1 MLFLKINE
9 LNEYAYEHFFEID
22 DLKKSYYKYTQL
34 HQVVERCQHI
44 EKIDKRKINR
54 LIKEFKCICKKLIKR
69 DEDFDIEK
77 YIFYMQSLVV
87 INSKIQK
94 ILTARKYRKYK
105 EISNLEIEY
114 NKVNNYLSYAI
125 SSFEVIINNHYTFVG
140 IILIFAMLIG
150 EFIFFIATENIVGT
164 LLDILFSVILFILY
178 FLFGKKIMHSFYIDR
193 INRTISKNTYI
204 KSLKMKKANKYLK
217 YILKSNK

>member
-34 HQVVERCQHI
+34 HQTVEKCEHI
-44 EKIDKRKINR
+44 EKVDKRKINR
-54 LIKEFKCICKKLIKR
+54 LIKEFKGLCKKIIKR

-87 INSKIQK
+87 INNKIQK
-94 ILTARKYRKYK
+94 ILTARKYRKHK
-105 EISNLEIEY
+105 EISCIDKEY
-114 NKVNNYLSYAI
+114 DRINNYLSYSN
-125 SSFEVIINNHYTFVG
+125 SSFEVIIKNHYTFVG
-140 IILIFAMLIG
+140 ILVIVVIAIG
-150 EFIFFIATENIVGT
+150 LLIFFIATENIVGT
-164 LLDILFSVILFILY
+164 LLDLLISVILSILY
-178 FLFGKKIMHSFYIDR
+178 FLLGKKIMHSFYIDR

>member
-1 MLFLKINE
+1 MIINE

-178 FLFGKKIMHSFYIDR
+178 FLFGKKIMHSFYIDS

>member
-34 HQVVERCQHI
+34 HQTVEKCEHI
-44 EKIDKRKINR
+44 EKVDKRKINI
-54 LIKEFKCICKKLIKR
+54 LIKEFKSLCKKIIKR

-94 ILTARKYRKYK
+94 ILTARKYRKHK

-114 NKVNNYLSYAI
+114 NKVNNYLSYAT

-150 EFIFFIATENIVGT
+150 GFIFFIATENIVGT
-164 LLDILFSVILFILY
+164 LLDFLFLVILLILY
-178 FLFGKKIMHSFYIDR
+178 FLLGKKIMHSFYIDR
-193 INRTISKNTYI
+193 INRIISKNTYI

>member
-1 MLFLKINE
+1 
-9 LNEYAYEHFFEID
+9 
-22 DLKKSYYKYTQL
+22 
-34 HQVVERCQHI
+34 
-44 EKIDKRKINR
+44 
-54 LIKEFKCICKKLIKR
+54 
-69 DEDFDIEK
+69 
-77 YIFYMQSLVV
+77 MQSLVV

-178 FLFGKKIMHSFYIDR
+178 FCLVKK
-193 INRTISKNTYI
+193 
-204 KSLKMKKANKYLK
+204 
-217 YILKSNK
+217 